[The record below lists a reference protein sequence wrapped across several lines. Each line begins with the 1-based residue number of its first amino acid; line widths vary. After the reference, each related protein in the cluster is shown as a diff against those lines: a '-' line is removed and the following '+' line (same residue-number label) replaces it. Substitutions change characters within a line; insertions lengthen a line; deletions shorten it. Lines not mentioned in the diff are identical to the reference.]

1 MSNVITSIEVD
12 YDARLVESAESIA
25 SSLERIVE
33 LIENGIDKEDR
44 YDHDHEEYDDD
55 EEGEEHTNLFAGM
68 GGIRGINK
76 GLEEDKSRPEKGE
89 KRN

>member
-1 MSNVITSIEVD
+1 MSGSSESLDEEIT
-12 YDARLVESAESIA
+12 ARLVESAESIA

-33 LIENGIDKEDR
+33 LIENGIDNEDR
-44 YDHDHEEYDDD
+44 HDHDHEEYDHEEYD
-55 EEGEEHTNLFAGM
+55 EPEEHTNLFAGI
-68 GGIRGINK
+68 GGIRK

>member
-1 MSNVITSIEVD
+1 MSGSSESLDEEIT
-12 YDARLVESAESIA
+12 ARLVESAESIA

-44 YDHDHEEYDDD
+44 HDHDHEEYDHEEYD
-55 EEGEEHTNLFAGM
+55 EPEEHTNLFAGI
-68 GGIRGINK
+68 GGIRK
-76 GLEEDKSRPEKGE
+76 GFEGDKSRPERGE

>member
-12 YDARLVESAESIA
+12 YDARLVEAAESIA

-33 LIENGIDKEDR
+33 LIENGIEKED
-44 YDHDHEEYDDD
+44 EYEHDD
-55 EEGEEHTNLFAGM
+55 EEYEEPEEHTNLFAGI
-68 GGIRGINK
+68 GGIRK

-89 KRN
+89 KRI